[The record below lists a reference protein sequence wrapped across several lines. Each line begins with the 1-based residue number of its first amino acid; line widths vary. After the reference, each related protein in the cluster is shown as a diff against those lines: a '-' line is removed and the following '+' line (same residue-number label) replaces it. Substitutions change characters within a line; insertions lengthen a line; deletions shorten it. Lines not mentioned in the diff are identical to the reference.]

1 MLAPSVTVKTLPHKY
16 HISAPTIV
24 STYLRTI
31 FKIFI
36 HQKIF
41 INYNYIIINN
51 NNSSYQNESSVI
63 SILAK
68 SRRFTQ
74 TVKVHQSFLHHFT
87 TTNAPP
93 QPFHFSVTSKHCS
106 LSRPI
111 AALTLNSLSFPL
123 SAKKSHGESSPAFH
137 TFPYLWAVEINRR
150 RVKKLMDQEKN
161 SLIRKVRV
169 VHASKTRRG
178 IISLLVMGGQ
188 VSRHSLER
196 RDSAHLMVT
205 WESKRQ
211 SHKCFS
217 FLILCLNFYCRAW
230 IHITIEKF
238 RLEKNFKIID
248 CNCKPNKAK
257 SSMRP
262 SP

>member
-178 IISLLVMGGQ
+178 IISLLVMGIQTLTGKKRLSTPNGYLRKQ
-188 VSRHSLER
+188 TSKPQMFFLPNPLLE
-196 RDSAHLMVT
+196 LLLPGMN
-205 WESKRQ
+205 
-211 SHKCFS
+211 SH
-217 FLILCLNFYCRAW
+217 NHR
-230 IHITIEKF
+230 
-238 RLEKNFKIID
+238 KI
-248 CNCKPNKAK
+248 
-257 SSMRP
+257 
-262 SP
+262 